1 MSSIR
6 AGLTIFV
13 NPEQNADGRARCF
26 ALPDGALDGQVH
38 QETGN
43 ATKAHP
49 FAKWFGGGGDSPS
62 SSWRVVVNDSRDEGL
77 LVRFQHGGSIF
88 QLVDFRSNSFYS
100 MDLGSQN
107 VFGKAN
113 STPLEQLTDIQQLG
127 NGEWLLRTTDESVV
141 YSLQRVDESEFV
153 LKRGT
158 VERSSADTRTSLF
171 AGQSFGVH
179 RDAFLQEISSDDG
192 HVESALRE
200 PVEARDGMLRAW
212 SNDEHV
218 VNTSVSSDES
228 VVDLELTSPRDQST
242 RTVVVDARRA
252 DATTAT
258 ASELSPMP
266 RVVGVAQLHSNG
278 QHTVT
283 LHEDGNVRIW
293 QFDQAALD
301 RELKLWKQL
310 VGFSDPDGHHNRSGA
325 LELKLNGQSP
335 ESTPRTGLD
344 APKYGK
350 EDPKNDPHVGGNTW
364 AGGSGGSDTAG
375 LGGRGGPYRLDKGH
389 PIHQVS
395 QEKKDEVSAATR
407 ANARAMAEEALAARL
422 EEIDMSDQEW
432 ATYQRY
438 IDRVEPEIA
447 QLRAILGNLESVEQ
461 ERSWLKH
468 QSSGEL
474 DDAKLVD
481 GVVGERLVFK
491 RRGQS
496 DSPFAGRAQS
506 HLPKRLL
513 FVMDVSGSMYRF
525 NGQDGRLER
534 MLETSLMVMES
545 FAGFDK
551 TLEYSIVGHSG
562 DSPDIPFV
570 AFGEPPADRKQR
582 LKVLQKMAAHA
593 QYCSSGD
600 YTVEAVAR
608 AVKRVAEQYA
618 DDYYVLVV
626 SDANLDRYGIR
637 PARIGEL
644 LAADPRVKAHA
655 IFIASLADEAER
667 IKRQLPA
674 GRGHVCLDT
683 ADLPR
688 TFQQIFS
695 AAFRG

>member
-1 MSSIR
+1 MSLTR
-6 AGLTIFV
+6 PGLTIFID
-13 NPEQNADGRARCF
+13 PQQNSDGRARCF
-26 ALPDGALDGQVH
+26 SLPDGALDGQVH
-38 QETGN
+38 QPTGSP
-43 ATKAHP
+43 TEAHP
-49 FAKWFGGGGDSPS
+49 FAKWFGSGVAS
-62 SSWRVVVNDSRDEGL
+62 SSSPWQVTADSSSKDGL
-77 LVRFQHGGSIF
+77 LVRYQLGGSIF
-88 QLVDFRSNSFYS
+88 QLIDFQSNRFYS

-107 VFGKAN
+107 
-113 STPLEQLTDIQQLG
+113 LTGGTQSSLVEELTTVQHLG
-127 NGEWLLRTTDESVV
+127 NDEWLLRTMDQSVV
-141 YSLQRVDESEFV
+141 YSIQRVDESEFI
-153 LKRGT
+153 LKRAT
-158 VERSSADTRTSLF
+158 VEGSSAANTQASLF
-171 AGQSFGVH
+171 AGSSFSVH
-179 RDAFLQEISSDDG
+179 RNAFLQEISSEDG
-192 HVESALRE
+192 RVQSWLRE
-200 PVEARDGMLRAW
+200 PADAREGMLRAW

-218 VNTSVSSDES
+218 INTSVSPVGSI
-228 VVDLELTSPRDQST
+228 VDLELTSPRDQST
-242 RTVVVDARRA
+242 RTVVVDAHRS
-252 DATTAT
+252 DDP
-258 ASELSPMP
+258 SELASMP
-266 RVVGVAQLHSNG
+266 RVVGVSKLHNNG
-278 QHTVT
+278 QHTIT
-283 LHEDGNVRIW
+283 LHEDGNVRLW
-293 QFDQAALD
+293 QFDQTVLEAD
-301 RELKLWKQL
+301 LKLWKQL
-310 VGFSDPDGHHNRSGA
+310 VGYSDPVEPRDRSGT
-325 LELKLNGQSP
+325 LELKVNGQSP
-335 ESTPRTGLD
+335 ESKPRTGLD

-389 PIHQVS
+389 PVHQVS

-407 ANARAMAEEALAARL
+407 DKARAMAEEALAARL
-422 EEIDMSDQEW
+422 EEIDMSDREW

-438 IDRVEPEIA
+438 ADRVEPEIG

-474 DDAKLVD
+474 DDSKLVD
-481 GVVGERLVFK
+481 GVAGERLVFK

-496 DSPFAGRAQS
+496 DSPFSSRAQS

-582 LKVLQKMAAHA
+582 LKVLQKMAAHT
-593 QYCSSGD
+593 QYCASGD
-600 YTVEAVAR
+600 HTVEAVAR
-608 AVKRVAEQYA
+608 AVKRVVEKDA
-618 DDYYVLVV
+618 DDFYVLVV

-644 LAADPRVKAHA
+644 LSSDPRVKAHA

-667 IKRQLPA
+667 IQRQLPS

-683 ADLPR
+683 AALPR

>member
-1 MSSIR
+1 
-6 AGLTIFV
+6 
-13 NPEQNADGRARCF
+13 
-26 ALPDGALDGQVH
+26 VH
-38 QETGN
+38 QPTGSPS
-43 ATKAHP
+43 KAHP
-49 FAKWFGGGGDSPS
+49 FAKWFSSGGASPS
-62 SSWRVVVNDSRDEGL
+62 SPWQLVANSSGDDGL
-77 LVRFQHGGSIF
+77 LVRFQLGGSIF
-88 QLVDFRSNSFYS
+88 QLIDFQFNRFYS

-107 VFGKAN
+107 LQSSLV
-113 STPLEQLTDIQQLG
+113 EELTDVQHLG
-127 NGEWLLRTTDESVV
+127 NDEWLLRTTNKSAVH
-141 YSLQRVDESEFV
+141 SIQRVDETEF
-153 LKRGT
+153 LFKRAT
-158 VERSSADTRTSLF
+158 VGSLSAADTQSSLF
-171 AGQSFGVH
+171 AGHSFSIH
-179 RDAFLQEISSDDG
+179 RDAFLQEISSEDG
-192 HVESALRE
+192 RVKSRLRE
-200 PVEARDGMLRAW
+200 PADAREGMLRAW
-212 SNDEHV
+212 SNDECV
-218 VNTSVSSDES
+218 VNTSVSPDGSI
-228 VVDLELTSPRDQST
+228 VDLELTSPLDQST
-242 RTVVVDARRA
+242 RTVVVDARRSA
-252 DATTAT
+252 DT
-258 ASELSPMP
+258 SESMP
-266 RVVGVAQLHSNG
+266 RVVGVAKFHNNG
-278 QHTVT
+278 QHTIT

-293 QFDQAALD
+293 QFDQTALEAD
-301 RELKLWKQL
+301 LKLWKQL
-310 VGFSDPDGHHNRSGA
+310 VGFSDPVEPHDRSGA

-335 ESTPRTGLD
+335 ESKPRTGLD

-389 PIHQVS
+389 PVHQVS

-407 ANARAMAEEALAARL
+407 AKARAMAEEALAARL
-422 EEIDMSDQEW
+422 EEINMSDQEW

-438 IDRVEPEIA
+438 VDRVEPEIS
-447 QLRAILGNLESVEQ
+447 QMRAILGNLESVEQ

-474 DDAKLVD
+474 DDSKLVD
-481 GVVGERLVFK
+481 GVAGERLVFK

-496 DSPFAGRAQS
+496 DSPFSSRAQS

-570 AFGEPPADRKQR
+570 AFGDPPADRKQR
-582 LKVLQKMAAHA
+582 LKVLQKMAAHT
-593 QYCSSGD
+593 QYCASGD
-600 YTVEAVAR
+600 HTVEAVAR
-608 AVKRVAEQYA
+608 AVKRVVEQDA
-618 DDYYVLVV
+618 DDFYVLVV
-626 SDANLDRYGIR
+626 SDANLNRYGIR

-644 LAADPRVKAHA
+644 LSSDPRVKAHA

-667 IKRQLPA
+667 IQRQLPS

-683 ADLPR
+683 AALPR